1 MVLDFSDSRE
11 RYFHFRFQRTAF
23 SGSSDAVPDRFSY
36 VTFRWWFDLS
46 ISPPRDEATIAVR
59 ERVYLDATRAAGW
72 GLGTNAVLV
81 VVKLSGGLLAGSAA
95 LVADAVN
102 SIGDVA
108 SSLAV
113 RSALSVAQLD
123 EDDEHPYGHTK
134 AESIAGLGVSLL
146 VAFSAAV
153 LAVETLQRLI
163 ESPQLPGLAAG
174 WIAAGC
180 AVVKEGIFHYTQRVG
195 RRVGSS
201 AVQAVAWDHRSDA
214 IGSAVVAGSLLLA
227 PYTGP
232 AAPYVD
238 SLAALAVCGLLIF
251 TGLRMFRATAAEL
264 MDQQAADPLVDRVRA
279 LSGQVDGVAEVE
291 KLRVRKSGLEYF
303 IEIHIQVNGQLTV
316 NEGHRIGHAVKDRL
330 LAELPRVR
338 DVHVHI
344 EPHGDA

>member
-1 MVLDFSDSRE
+1 M
-11 RYFHFRFQRTAF
+11 
-23 SGSSDAVPDRFSY
+23 
-36 VTFRWWFDLS
+36 
-46 ISPPRDEATIAVR
+46 R

-72 GLGTNAVLV
+72 GLGVNALLV
-81 VVKLSGGLLAGSAA
+81 IVKLGGGLMAGSAA

-123 EDDEHPYGHTK
+123 EDEEHPYGHTK

-146 VAFSAAV
+146 VAFSAGV
-153 LAVETLQRLI
+153 LAVETLQRLV
-163 ESPQLPGLAAG
+163 EAPHLPGLAAG

-180 AVVKEGIFHYTQRVG
+180 AVVKEGIYHYTRRVG

-214 IGSAVVAGSLLLA
+214 IASAVVAGSLLIA
-227 PYTGP
+227 PYTGA

-238 SLAALAVCGLLIF
+238 PAAALAVCGLLIY
-251 TGLRMFRATAAEL
+251 TGMRMFRATAAEL
-264 MDQQAADPLVDRVRA
+264 MDQQAADPLVERVRA
-279 LSGQVDGVAEVE
+279 LSLQIAGVADVE

-303 IEIHIQVNGQLTV
+303 IEIHVQVDGRLSV
-316 NEGHRIGHAVKDRL
+316 NEGHRIGHDVKDRL

-338 DVHVHI
+338 DVHVHV
-344 EPHGDA
+344 EPYEGA